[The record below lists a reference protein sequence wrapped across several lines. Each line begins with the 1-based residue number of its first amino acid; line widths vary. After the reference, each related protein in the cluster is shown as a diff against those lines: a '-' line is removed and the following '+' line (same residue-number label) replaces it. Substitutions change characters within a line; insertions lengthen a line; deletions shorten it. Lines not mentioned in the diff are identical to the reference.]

1 MSEKKTCLFCGEE
14 IKESDDVV
22 ECLYCEG
29 LYHKECRENIPG
41 CVVPGCYASDEKV
54 NLEALENLEEK
65 EEKRVYSGRE
75 ASAFFSDNRDYY
87 DKEFTKI
94 RNGKI
99 LSWNWAAF
107 FLSDLWLFYR
117 KMYFVAIPFMLVSLA
132 VDVFSAAFPELEGM
146 LSILD
151 VLSGVILGFTAN
163 HIYYARINKLCSR
176 AEDLRGEERSAFI
189 SKKGGSSVASAI
201 IYLVVFALISAAV
214 SSFAEVIFSGF

>member
-75 ASAFFSDNRDYY
+75 ASAFYSDNRDYY

-94 RNGKI
+94 RNGRI

-146 LSILD
+146 LSIFN

-163 HIYYARINKLCSR
+163 HIYHARINKLCSR

-189 SKKGGSSVASAI
+189 SKKGGSSVVSAI

>member
-1 MSEKKTCLFCGEE
+1 MSKKKKCLFCGEK

-54 NLEALENLEEK
+54 NLEALENLEKK

-75 ASAFFSDNRDYY
+75 ASAFYSDSRDYY

-94 RNGKI
+94 RNGRI

-132 VDVFSAAFPELEGM
+132 VDVFSAAFPEFEGM

-151 VLSGVILGFTAN
+151 VLPGVILGFTAN
-163 HIYYARINKLCSR
+163 HIYHARINKLCSR

-201 IYLVVFALISAAV
+201 IYLVVFALISVAV
-214 SSFAEVIFSGF
+214 SSFAKVIFSGF

>member
-75 ASAFFSDNRDYY
+75 ASAFYSDNRDYY

-94 RNGKI
+94 RNGRI

-163 HIYYARINKLCSR
+163 HIYHARINKLCSR

>member
-1 MSEKKTCLFCGEE
+1 MSEKQTCLFCSEE

-29 LYHKECRENIPG
+29 LYHKECRENIAG
-41 CVVPGCYASDEKV
+41 CVVPGCHANVEKV
-54 NLEALENLEEK
+54 NLEAPEKLEKN

-75 ASAFFSDNRDYY
+75 ASAFYSDNEDYY

-99 LSWNWAAF
+99 LTWNWAAF

-117 KMYFVAIPFMLVSLA
+117 KMYLVAIPFTLLSLA
-132 VDVFSAAFPELEGM
+132 VDVFSAVFPELEVM
-146 LSILD
+146 LSILN
-151 VLSGVILGFTAN
+151 VLSAVILGFTAN
-163 HIYYARINKLCSR
+163 HIYHARIKKLCSH

-201 IYLVVFALISAAV
+201 IYLVVFALISGAISA
-214 SSFAEVIFSGF
+214 FAEVIFSEF